1 MSVRYRTAAAVSYN
15 ITSYDMMRKVYCT
28 VVILCYIKYIQY
40 IYDITLWPDEP
51 FIDRSVRRKRDNG
64 GEMWY
69 VGRRSEETSDIDVA
83 SQLAHLLTLGESGG
97 RWRSRSEQSAF
108 SCGPGWTRCAVA
120 EICESAQAGLTVPGY
135 VLAGPGCPQ
144 SAVHGADASAE

>member
-1 MSVRYRTAAAVSYN
+1 MIAHCGLMSHSS
-15 ITSYDMMRKVYCT
+15 IG
-28 VVILCYIKYIQY
+28 LC
-40 IYDITLWPDEP
+40 DGNETT
-51 FIDRSVRRKRDNG
+51 R

-83 SQLAHLLTLGESGG
+83 SQSAHLLTLGEGG
-97 RWRSRSEQSAF
+97 DRWRSRSEQSAF
-108 SCGPGWTRCAVA
+108 YCGPGWTRCAVA